1 MNIDI
6 DRILLEMEVLPELKY
21 GQICLQGVK
30 GNNDPFLGVSF
41 VKDII
46 KKGYKETDFTYLLF
60 DMPYTNSIINN
71 LNLCRTRIMNLKYK
85 TCYSYHQDLTKR
97 IHIPLVTNENCWII
111 IEKEVKHYPADG
123 NWYEIDTT
131 KKHTAVNA
139 SWEDR
144 IHLVGNLRK

>member
-6 DRILLEMEVLPELKY
+6 DRILLEMELLPELKW

-30 GNNDPFLGVSF
+30 GNNDPFLGRGKV
-41 VKDII
+41 VDII

-123 NWYEIDTT
+123 NWYEINTT